1 MTNVKSFLKKY
12 WPSILTVVVTFLTL
26 IIAFKILDVNFNPV
40 VNKKIEKIVTVET
53 FSSSPSI
60 ESLEKISKA
69 DPQEQDRLCRTGTIH
84 YIHILEIIQYQHASA
99 YVFDNIVYLIEE
111 YQEPDLQGFFQHFPQ
126 LNILLD
132 QLSYLV
138 DLLYDALHGNSIDIY
153 CLELFHR

>member
-69 DPQEQDRLCRTGTIH
+69 DPQEQDRLCRTFSVDTANKSSMCVCLDGKTPVGG
-84 YIHILEIIQYQHASA
+84 SA
-99 YVFDNIVYLIEE
+99 TGPTYLTNKGKKVDFDFYTYRGKE
-111 YQEPDLQGFFQHFPQ
+111 YRKT
-126 LNILLD
+126 
-132 QLSYLV
+132 
-138 DLLYDALHGNSIDIY
+138 A
-153 CLELFHR
+153 